1 MPNFKVHTQRAFRS
15 FTIGDWRP
23 DDEHDDDVNVRGAH
37 WIRYGKTLAL
47 SSFIIQPFSIETT
60 AQQTHQSTPIM

>member
-23 DDEHDDDVNVRGAH
+23 DDQHDDDVNVRGAH

-47 SSFIIQPFSIETT
+47 SSFII
-60 AQQTHQSTPIM
+60 